1 MVVTPQRSTEPGRSM
16 IGSLK
21 SRRCLAAV
29 ALSVLAAGCLP
40 HAKIAE
46 PATPKAPNEPA
57 PPARY
62 NEHDQLVGFPKAE
75 VPCPPQTPRTLVAV
89 LIGQSNAGNTGGQR
103 YRAKS
108 NTVNFFAGKCFEA
121 VDPLL
126 GAADKQGSVWTV
138 TANLIADRYDH
149 VVLVPLAT
157 GGSTVADW
165 NGKLAPML
173 EKSLKTLEERYT
185 ATHFLWHQGE
195 SDAHTT
201 KPADYV
207 RGMRQVI
214 AAARRRFPEAAF
226 HVSLA
231 TFCELRGGADPAL
244 HKAQRSIVDP
254 GQRIF
259 EGPDTDRY
267 TALEDR
273 YDGCHF
279 SGVAQEKVARD
290 WASLIR

>member
-1 MVVTPQRSTEPGRSM
+1 MTASIRLCFCV
-16 IGSLK
+16 
-21 SRRCLAAV
+21 AAV
-29 ALSVLAAGCLP
+29 LVTATAAGCLP
-40 HAKIAE
+40 QSGAPEGA
-46 PATPKAPNEPA
+46 ASKAPSEPV

-62 NEHDQLVGFPKAE
+62 NELDQLVGFPKAE
-75 VPCPPQTPRTLVAV
+75 VPCPPQTARTLVAV

-103 YRAKS
+103 FRAGS
-108 NTVNFFAGKCFEA
+108 NAVNFFAGKCFEA

-138 TANLIADRYDH
+138 TANLVAERYDH
-149 VVLVPLAT
+149 IVLVPLAT

-173 EKSLKTLEERYT
+173 EKSLETLKARYT

-201 KPADYV
+201 RPEDYV
-207 RGMRQVI
+207 RGMQRVI
-214 AAARRRFPEAAF
+214 AATRRHFPDAAF
-226 HVSLA
+226 YMSLA

-244 HKAQRSIVDP
+244 HRAQRSIVDE
-254 GQRIF
+254 GKRIF

-267 TALEDR
+267 PALEDR

-279 SGVAQEKVARD
+279 SGIAQEKVARD
-290 WASLIR
+290 WARLIR